1 MLSSERRKSEA
12 SCWSRRIF
20 EGWDEAVVNLR
31 MCAKLVSVKAAIVEE
46 ATKRK
51 RAFRAEHFVEG

>member
-1 MLSSERRKSEA
+1 MH
-12 SCWSRRIF
+12 
-20 EGWDEAVVNLR
+20 LR
-31 MCAKLVSVKAAIVEE
+31 MCAKVVSVKAAIVEE